1 MYYET
6 REGDDEIYRTN
17 EAKRTDENEDTDDD
31 DGEPLAKKQRKR
43 RRNEASILEQENAIE
58 RFSNSRPKRAAGIYY
73 LLIFNLF

>member
-17 EAKRTDENEDTDDD
+17 EAKRMDENEDTDDD

-58 RFSNSRPKRAAGIYY
+58 RLSNSRPKRAAGM
-73 LLIFNLF
+73 